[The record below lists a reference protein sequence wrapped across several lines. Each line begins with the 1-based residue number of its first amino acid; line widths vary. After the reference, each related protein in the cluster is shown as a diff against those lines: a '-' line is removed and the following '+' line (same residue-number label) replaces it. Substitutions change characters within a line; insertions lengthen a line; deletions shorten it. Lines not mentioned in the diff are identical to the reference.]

1 MKAGRARGSRGPCER
16 PAGLSRA
23 PLARGG
29 RCAARRMRLAP
40 RRRETEPGPLACAG
54 VQAAQRS
61 FAEGGGD
68 KGHMWLSPASLPRP
82 AAHPRK
88 TLTPEQHK
96 GSQLCLSRCFCTDG
110 SLEEMDAP
118 QAAGP
123 PSVPPPGPRSRY
135 PLRPTAPRGRGETR
149 RRPLPASESP
159 VGASRNRRGSRR
171 RGHGA
176 LRARPAAFPS
186 TFVTP
191 GAGVGAGK
199 GLREQKSP
207 AGSMPFCENS
217 ILFLWKRI
225 FPPMVKHQSS
235 KTMEGHGAAAPQRH
249 REPAP
254 FREGSF
260 WGSDWSRAHM
270 CGRARFPVQ

>member
-1 MKAGRARGSRGPCER
+1 MPHKRQVPPRFPLPDLAVAV
-16 PAGLSRA
+16 LSA
-23 PLARGG
+23 PLPPGG
-29 RCAARRMRLAP
+29 AARP
-40 RRRETEPGPLACAG
+40 
-54 VQAAQRS
+54 
-61 FAEGGGD
+61 GGD
-68 KGHMWLSPASLPRP
+68 PCQPPNPRWARP
-82 AAHPRK
+82 ETGVAH
-88 TLTPEQHK
+88 
-96 GSQLCLSRCFCTDG
+96 G
-110 SLEEMDAP
+110 
-118 QAAGP
+118 
-123 PSVPPPGPRSRY
+123 
-135 PLRPTAPRGRGETR
+135 
-149 RRPLPASESP
+149 
-159 VGASRNRRGSRR
+159 VG
-171 RGHGA
+171 GHGA

-249 REPAP
+249 REPGP
-254 FREGSF
+254 FREGGF

>member
-1 MKAGRARGSRGPCER
+1 
-16 PAGLSRA
+16 
-23 PLARGG
+23 
-29 RCAARRMRLAP
+29 MRLTP

-88 TLTPEQHK
+88 TLTPERHK

-123 PSVPPPGPRSRY
+123 PSVPPPGPRSRC

-171 RGHGA
+171 WGARGAPSPARGLPLDLCHARGRRGGRQGA
-176 LRARPAAFPS
+176 PRA
-186 TFVTP
+186 
-191 GAGVGAGK
+191 K
-199 GLREQKSP
+199 DP

-249 REPAP
+249 REPGP
-254 FREGSF
+254 LREGSF